1 MRTMRRPTQ
10 IFSAVLFMF
19 AAFFVR
25 EAIDLVY
32 YTQFG
37 PGPGFFPF
45 WLGIIMMALSA
56 YLAFQATFRPTE
68 KMPDDFFASRAG
80 YLRAGAC
87 VLAFL
92 WGILMMDVIGFRL
105 TMLVFFLF
113 LLLVL
118 GRLHGI
124 RGAVTTVGVSLI
136 GSWGSFWLFDTM
148 LRVPL
153 PRGML
158 GY

>member
-1 MRTMRRPTQ
+1 
-10 IFSAVLFMF
+10 
-19 AAFFVR
+19 
-25 EAIDLVY
+25 
-32 YTQFG
+32 
-37 PGPGFFPF
+37 
-45 WLGIIMMALSA
+45 MMALSA